1 MDFSKLILLS
11 KNIGAYLGLVG
22 FVTLSKRAVIFPWM
36 ILLPAKG
43 SRHDI
48 PFGLRLSSE
57 FSECVSGD
65 EVASVIEE
73 IVDLSVGRKQFLSLM
88 DRLEFL

>member
-1 MDFSKLILLS
+1 MIDVARRGEWS
-11 KNIGAYLGLVG
+11 LVG
-22 FVTLSKRAVIFPWM
+22 FVTLTKRAVIFPWM
-36 ILLPAKG
+36 ILLRAKG

-57 FSECVSGD
+57 FSKCVSGD
-65 EVASVIEE
+65 EMAAMVKQ

-88 DRLEFL
+88 DRPEFL

>member
-73 IVDLSVGRKQFLSLM
+73 IVDLSVGRKQF
-88 DRLEFL
+88 